1 MSDAAM
7 IVAGAI
13 ACLGLAGTG
22 SAFGTGYA
30 AAAAVGAWKKCY
42 AANKPAPFLLLSF
55 VGAPITQ
62 TLYGMILMFI
72 MLGMVPDLPG
82 AEATA
87 EEIASHAKAMAA
99 LQGKGLPALLAGVF
113 SGLAIGVSALF
124 QGRAG
129 AAACDAQAETNQG
142 FTNYLAALGIV
153 ETVAIFAM
161 VFALIALASL

>member
-1 MSDAAM
+1 MDTYM

-13 ACLGLAGTG
+13 ACLGLSAAG
-22 SAFGTGYA
+22 SAFGTGFA
-30 AAAAVGAWKKCY
+30 ASAAVGAWKKCY

-72 MLGMVPDLPG
+72 MVGSVSAG
-82 AEATA
+82 A
-87 EEIASHAKAMAA
+87 
-99 LQGKGLPALLAGVF
+99 GLPVLLAGIF
-113 SGLAIGVSALF
+113 AGLAIGLSALF

-161 VFALIALASL
+161 VFALIALGKIA